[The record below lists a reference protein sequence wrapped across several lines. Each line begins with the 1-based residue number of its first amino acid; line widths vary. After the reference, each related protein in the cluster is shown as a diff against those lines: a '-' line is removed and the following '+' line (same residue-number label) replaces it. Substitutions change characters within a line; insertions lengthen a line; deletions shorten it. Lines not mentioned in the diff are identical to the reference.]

1 MKLILLGVLAIVII
15 IAFVAVV
22 KHYDNTKR
30 QMDKHLENGDIEQET
45 YNELYNVR

>member
-1 MKLILLGVLAIVII
+1 MKVILLIVLVIVVV

-22 KHYDNTKR
+22 KHYDKTKGEM
-30 QMDKHLENGDIEQET
+30 QKHLENGGIEQET